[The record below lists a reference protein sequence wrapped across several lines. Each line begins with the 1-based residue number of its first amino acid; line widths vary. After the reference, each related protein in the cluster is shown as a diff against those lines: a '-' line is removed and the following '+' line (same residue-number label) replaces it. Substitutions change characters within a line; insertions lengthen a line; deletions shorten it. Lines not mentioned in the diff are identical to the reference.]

1 MKFVSDEYAF
11 NAPWEIVTAATWRK
25 YPSKITPHVVQSDY
39 LDRYTDPKDHIFMSE
54 RILTCQSSVPFFLR
68 AFVPS
73 EFAYVREVSKVDP
86 LNKLHVVTSTNL
98 SMSNIL
104 AFEEKCTYIP
114 HPSDRNKTKMIQEYR
129 FQFTGLS
136 ILGTK
141 LEEFIVNRFR
151 MNAFKVKTNNIY
163 DRGGLPLS
171 RF

>member
-1 MKFVSDEYAF
+1 
-11 NAPWEIVTAATWRK
+11 
-25 YPSKITPHVVQSDY
+25 
-39 LDRYTDPKDHIFMSE
+39 MSE
-54 RILTCQSSVPFFLR
+54 LK
-68 AFVPS
+68 FVPS

-114 HPSDRNKTKMIQEYR
+114 HPSDRNNCTSVRTKMIQEYR

-151 MNAFKVKTNNIY
+151 MNAFKGRAALEQVLDKLKVEAIEVA
-163 DRGGLPLS
+163 DRIKGEASIVADRIIDEASVFADRIKDEVGEIKSIQRNLS
-171 RF
+171 NK